1 MSRLPVIDGVSPSRC
16 RVTPGDWQD
25 LLHFLRVRFPEVGVA
40 TWTQRLQAGHVLDVN
55 GRAYHAS
62 AAVRAGDLVCYYRDV
77 PDEAVLHDR
86 PLDIIHQ
93 DEHLLIVDKPAL
105 VPVMPAGRF
114 LRQSLL
120 VRLRAQTGAADLVP
134 LHRLDRDT
142 AGLVMC
148 SLRPDTRDP
157 YTALFRERRIDKYY
171 EVVARWQPGFD
182 ATVTH
187 RSLLVADTPFFRV
200 REVPGAANSE
210 TRITLLRRAG
220 ALALYQAQPVTG
232 RKHQIRVHFSALG
245 MPIVFDR
252 CYPALVE
259 RPDDPAQP
267 LQLLA
272 RRLRFIDPLD
282 GMPRQ
287 FDSRQ
292 QLALDRLSAD
302 QG

>member
-16 RVTPGDWQD
+16 RVLPGDWDD
-25 LLHFLRVRFPEVGVA
+25 LLHFLRVRFPAVGAA
-40 TWTQRLQAGHVLDVN
+40 TWSDRLRAGQVLDGD
-55 GRAYHAS
+55 GRAYRADQ
-62 AAVRAGDLVCYYRDV
+62 AVRPGDLVCYYRDV
-77 PDEAVLHDR
+77 PDETVLHDA
-86 PLDIIHQ
+86 PLDIVYQ
-93 DEHLLIVDKPAL
+93 DEHLLVVDKPPL

-148 SLRPDTRDP
+148 SLRPDTRDA
-157 YTALFRERRIDKYY
+157 YTALFRERRIDKHY
-171 EVVARWQPGFD
+171 EVVARWQPGFEQ
-182 ATVTH
+182 TVTH

-200 REVPGAANSE
+200 REVPGPANSE
-210 TRITLLRRAG
+210 TRITLCQRAG
-220 ALALYQAQPVTG
+220 ALARYRAQPVTG
-232 RKHQIRVHFSALG
+232 RKHQIRVHFAALG
-245 MPIVFDR
+245 MPILFDR
-252 CYPALVE
+252 CYPELLS
-259 RPDDPAQP
+259 RPDDPDRP

-272 RRLRFIDPLD
+272 RALRFTDPLC
-282 GMPRQ
+282 GEPRQ
-287 FDSRQ
+287 FDSRR